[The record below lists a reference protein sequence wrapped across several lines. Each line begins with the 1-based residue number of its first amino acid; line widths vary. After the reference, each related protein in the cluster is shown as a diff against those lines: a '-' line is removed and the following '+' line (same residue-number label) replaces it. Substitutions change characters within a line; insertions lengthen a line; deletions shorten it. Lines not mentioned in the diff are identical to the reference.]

1 MAEGLILEF
10 TGVDPSLYA
19 AVNAQLGIDVET
31 GAGDWPDGLLTHA
44 AGPAADGRFVVFE
57 VWSSQAAQ
65 AAFMEGRLGQAM
77 AAAGVSAVPKVTW
90 IELYGYQNP
99 G

>member
-1 MAEGLILEF
+1 MPEGLILEF
-10 TGVDPSLYA
+10 TGIDASLYA
-19 AVNAQLGIDVET
+19 AVNDQLGIDAAT
-31 GAGDWPDGLLTHA
+31 GKGDWPDGLLTHA
-44 AGPAADGRFVVFE
+44 AGPKADGTFVVLE

-65 AAFMEGRLGQAM
+65 AAFMEGRLGA
-77 AAAGVSAVPKVTW
+77 ALHAAGVSAVPKVTW